1 MHIVIVGNGIA
12 GITAARHIR
21 KHSDARITVI
31 SKETDFFFSRTALM
45 YIFMGHLKAE
55 HTQPYEDWFWEK
67 NRIELIRGTVESIDY
82 QSKTL
87 QLSADAKTVGVKNPS
102 PVGALLAYDSLV
114 LAVGSKYRQIPLSPT
129 LKGVQGLYSYQ
140 DLELLEENTKDVKKA
155 VIVGGGLIGVEL
167 AEMLHTRGIAV
178 TMLVRE
184 ESYWDT
190 VLPPEESAMVTRHLR
205 AHHIEVRT
213 STEMEKMVE
222 GPSHRIEAI
231 VTKSGDVV
239 DCQFLGLTIGVES
252 NVSFLKNDNALEIN
266 RGILVDKYLK
276 TNQPDVYAIGD
287 CVEQRSPQPGRR
299 PVEQI
304 WYTGRI
310 MGETVAQTICGQPT
324 AYQPGVFFN
333 SAKFFDIEY
342 QTYGDVPA
350 KLPDGIQTFYWEY
363 ANGQIG
369 LRINYRADN
378 QAVTGVNVMGIR
390 LRHAVCE
397 SWIKD
402 QQTLEYALTNL
413 QEANFD
419 PEFFKRY
426 ERDIVAHYNR
436 TATKPIKL
444 ATRKGFLQQIFA

>member
-1 MHIVIVGNGIA
+1 MHIVIIGNGIA

-21 KHSDARITVI
+21 KRSDARITVI

-55 HTQPYEDWFWEK
+55 HTQPYENWFWEK
-67 NRIELIRGTVESIDY
+67 NRIELIRGTVEHIDY
-82 QSKTL
+82 QSKTI
-87 QLSADAKTVGVKNPS
+87 QLSTDAQTVGVKNPS
-102 PVGALLAYDSLV
+102 QVGALLAYDILV

-140 DLELLEENTKDVKKA
+140 DLELLEQNTKEVQRA

-167 AEMLHTRGIAV
+167 AEMLHTRGIEI

-184 ESYWDT
+184 KSYWDT

-213 STEMEKMVE
+213 STEMERIVE
-222 GPSHRIEAI
+222 GPNHRIEAI
-231 VTKSGDVV
+231 VTKSGDTI
-239 DCQFLGLTIGVES
+239 DCQFLGLTIGVEA
-252 NVSFLKNDNALEIN
+252 NVGFLKNDNRLEIN
-266 RGILVDKYLK
+266 RGILVDTYLK

-287 CVEQRSPQPGRR
+287 CVEQRSPQAGRR

-310 MGETVAQTICGQPT
+310 MGETVAKTICGQPT

-350 KLPDGIQTFYWEY
+350 KLPDGIQTFYWETT
-363 ANGQIG
+363 NGQMG

-378 QAVTGVNVMGIR
+378 QAVMGINVMGIR

-397 SWIKD
+397 SWINA
-402 QQTLEYALTNL
+402 QRPLEYVLQNL
-413 QEANFD
+413 EEANFD

-426 ERDIVAHYNR
+426 ERDIIAHYNR
-436 TATKPIKL
+436 SATKPIKL
-444 ATRKGFLQQIFA
+444 ATKKGFLQQIFS